1 MTHQPIDYA
10 SPVKVEPTRRWGPA
24 LWLTGWVLF
33 DAFAITVALGLIT
46 PGIEPVFKDFKIDL
60 PVITQVF
67 FLASRWFV
75 NDYGWIWV
83 WLVTIGIACIVL
95 VLRPP
100 KRGPERSW
108 AWVIVILLVRFAW
121 VPLLIISALA
131 LFIPYVN
138 LIQSVSSPPKH

>member
-1 MTHQPIDYA
+1 MTQQPIDYA
-10 SPVKVEPTRRWGPA
+10 SPRNAEHGRPLGPA
-24 LWLTGWVLF
+24 LWLTGWLLF
-33 DAFAITVALGLIT
+33 DAFAITIALGFIT
-46 PGIEPVFKDFKIDL
+46 PGIEPVFKDFKVDL
-60 PVITQVF
+60 PGITKLF
-67 FLASRWFV
+67 LLASRWFV

-83 WLVTIGIACIVL
+83 WLLTIGMVCIVV

-121 VPLLIISALA
+121 VPLLVIAALA